1 MVHFATLLAFASL
14 LPAAALAKLKP
25 THWHTNGTY
34 INNATTAAADPYVRW
49 DQKTGAYWAYSTE
62 GADRGWYY
70 AIYTSSD
77 LATWSKIPG
86 GAIKNDSANVWAED
100 WWWAPEC
107 YYNEKTGWYFLFHA
121 GRFLNHT
128 KVAEYFKYPDFEEAS
143 KIGVAVS
150 RSPAGPFV
158 SIADRPIDYYPFD
171 PDYDDV
177 NLLMQPPYLVPPS
190 SHEAG
195 ETAPKGTYIPSIDP
209 NVFWDDDGSIWLFF
223 SRNAYR
229 NWVWSDEFGKYIEE
243 SNIYTVRL
251 DDAWWHDPHAKT
263 LPAVHKSFRDVHRG
277 APADWQTSVNASFPG
292 PTRKDG
298 WVPVISYKLQPQVWE
313 NAHVNDHAASGG
325 TLKDRRW
332 SEGSTTIKRYDS
344 NGSPVYYLT
353 YSANNYESPDY
364 GIGYAVSDKVSGP
377 YYKSGSNPVLSQDA
391 SRSIYST
398 GHGSIVASGADPREL
413 YYPHHARPS
422 PSTARHLYTAR
433 LFVEPDLL
441 YLGFGADAGDLR
453 FPLGVAPLSIKA
465 EPAASGNGSYEV
477 VVRSASGAKFDL
489 SNPINRVRVEVSG
502 GAASATVDGPMVS
515 VDKGGAKSKGQT
527 TVRFVYERARSNATL
542 PWTPVS
548 QVRGIGE
555 DDVVDLTIS
564 V

>member
-1 MVHFATLLAFASL
+1 MMVRFTVLLTFASL
-14 LPAAALAKLKP
+14 LPAAFAKIKP
-25 THWHTNGTY
+25 ATWHTNGTY
-34 INNATTAAADPYVRW
+34 INNATTVAADPYVRW
-49 DQKTGAYWAYSTE
+49 DKRSGAYWAYSTE
-62 GADRGWYY
+62 GADEGWYY
-70 AIYTSSD
+70 GIYTSPD
-77 LATWSKIPG
+77 LATWTKIPG
-86 GAIKNDSANVWAED
+86 GAIKNDSTNIWAED
-100 WWWAPEC
+100 WWWAPEV

-121 GRFLNHT
+121 GRFLNAT

-150 RSPAGPFV
+150 RSPQGPFV
-158 SIADRPIDYYPFD
+158 EIEDRPIDYYPFD

-177 NLLMQPPYLVPPS
+177 NLIMQPPYLVPPS
-190 SHEAG
+190 THEEG
-195 ETAPKGTYIPSIDP
+195 KSAPKGTYIPSIDP
-209 NVFWDDDGSIWLFF
+209 DVFWDDDGSIWLFF

-243 SNIYTVRL
+243 SNIYAVRL
-251 DDAWWHDPHAKT
+251 DNAWWNDPHAKT
-263 LPAVHKSFRDVHRG
+263 LPSVHSSFKDVHKG
-277 APADWQTSVNASFPG
+277 EPKDWQTSVNSSFPG

-298 WVPVISYKLQPQVWE
+298 WVAVISYALQPQAWE

-344 NGSPVYYLT
+344 SGNPVYYLT

-364 GIGYAVSDKVSGP
+364 GVGYAVADKVSGP

-391 SRSIYST
+391 SRSIFST
-398 GHGSIVASGADPREL
+398 GHGSVVASSANPGEL

-422 PSTARHLYTAR
+422 PDDDRYLYTAR
-433 LFVEPDLL
+433 LFVEPDSL
-441 YLGFGADAGDLR
+441 YLGFGPDAGDLR
-453 FPLGVAPLSIKA
+453 LPSGVAPLSIKT
-465 EPAASGNGSYEV
+465 EGGQNGTYEV

-502 GAASATVDGPMVS
+502 GATAQVNGGLVTIDGNAT
-515 VDKGGAKSKGQT
+515 AKSKGSS
-527 TVRFVYERARSNATL
+527 TVRVVYERARSNETA
-542 PWTPVS
+542 PWLAVS
-548 QVRGIGE
+548 QARGIDTG
-555 DDVVDLTIS
+555 DVVDLIID